1 MPAAHRLI
9 KSCIGL
15 LILFVSAILPAQAQK
30 NILKGTILDTAEKKK
45 LDHSIVALINKADS
59 TLYRSFRA
67 NADGTFEITKIP
79 SGKYTVMIA
88 YPKMADYLHDI
99 TVTDTSKIDLGNVF
113 MITEAQLLEEV
124 VVRAGFAI
132 RMKGD
137 TLEYN
142 ADSFAVK
149 PGSNVEELLKRLPGI
164 EVEKDGTIKAQ
175 GQEVKKVLVDGD
187 EFFSDDPGLAMK
199 YLQAGAVDKV
209 QVFDERS
216 EQSKFTGMDDGT
228 RNKTINLKLKKNKKN
243 GYFGKLSAG
252 ADGKDYYQHEAMGAL
267 FTGTRKISVF
277 GVSAKTGKQALAYND
292 MSKYVAQDYEMIND
306 GTGNVYYYSNN
317 NDDID
322 GYYGNGL
329 PSVLYGGAHFSDK
342 WNGDRGKV
350 FANYRAKEVNADGWS
365 NYTNTNILPDG
376 TGFTSIGESR
386 NKTHSFMQ
394 KGSGS
399 ITFALDSFTLLK
411 VSVNGSVGEQS
422 SNNYSTSGSKNEKG
436 FRVNANEQ
444 INSNSFNNRKFGSNI
459 NYQRKFRKEGRT
471 LAFTFQQDYAK
482 SSSDRYAFAATNYY
496 DPNTGNYKNADTLD
510 QLQQTSTPFQSYA
523 VKGVYTDKFTKEF
536 GVSIEYGWK
545 TAQSSNLFNTFN
557 NANGKYVERVDSLS
571 NNYDFTVNTH
581 ITGATLNWASKGISI
596 NAGSKLFHTS
606 LDQMNND
613 KKDGA
618 KRRFI
623 NVAPQVVV
631 SLRLPKN
638 TSLSLNYNGQ
648 TEQPTI
654 EQLQPLRR
662 TSDRL
667 YVQVGNPDL
676 QPGFRHSG
684 TLSFN
689 KYNMIT
695 QSYIYAY
702 ASINYTDNAITNAR
716 TTDAQNRNV
725 SRYINMDGI
734 VGINGSLGYNWQY
747 KKWHLRP
754 SISTNL
760 GRYGSYSIQN
770 DRKIKNQSLNL
781 GTRASLA
788 HDWKDVMTTSYS
800 ASINYNIGRSD
811 VIGNKTNRTVSHT
824 HTLNNNFYLPFK
836 MELGSDCNFTFQPKN
851 SSFNSSISIIQ
862 WNAFLQKKFLKSDMA
877 SVRFSVND
885 ILNKNTGY
893 TRNVSGNSINESNRF
908 VLKRYWL
915 LTLTWNFT
923 KPI

>member
-9 KSCIGL
+9 KTCIGL
-15 LILFVSAILPAQAQK
+15 LILIITILPAQAQK
-30 NILKGTILDTAEKKK
+30 NLLKGIVLDTAEKKK
-45 LDHSIVALINKADS
+45 LNHSIVALINKKDS
-59 TLYRSFRA
+59 SLYRAIRTNVEGEFGLT
-67 NADGTFEITKIP
+67 NIP

-88 YPKMADYLHDI
+88 YPKMADFLLDI
-99 TVTDTSKIDLGNVF
+99 TVTDTSKIDLGNVY

-132 RMKGD
+132 RMRGD

-164 EVEKDGTIKAQ
+164 EVEKDGKIKAQ
-175 GQEVKKVLVDGD
+175 GQEVQKVLVDGD

-267 FTGTRKISVF
+267 FSGTQKISVF
-277 GVSAKTGKQALAYND
+277 GVSAKTGKQALGYAD
-292 MSKYVAQDYEMIND
+292 MSKYVAQDYEMISD
-306 GTGNVYYYSNN
+306 GTGGVYYYSNN

-329 PSVLYGGAHFSDK
+329 PAVLYGGAHFSDK

-350 FANYRAKEVNADGWS
+350 FANYRAKEVNANGWS
-365 NYTNTNILPDG
+365 NYTNTNVLPDG

-386 NKTHSFMQ
+386 DKSHSFMQ
-394 KGSGS
+394 KWSGS
-399 ITFALDSFTLLK
+399 VTFALDSFTLLK
-411 VSVNGSVGEQS
+411 VSVNGSVGDQS
-422 SNNYSTSGSKNEKG
+422 SNTYSSSGSKNEKG

-444 INSNSFNNRKFGSNI
+444 INSRASNNRKFGSNI

-471 LAFTFQQDYAK
+471 LSLTFQQDYAK
-482 SSSDRYAFAATNYY
+482 SSANNYAFAATNYY
-496 DPNTGNYKNADTLD
+496 DPNSGNYKNADTLD
-510 QLQQTSTPFQSYA
+510 QLQQTSNPTQSYA
-523 VKGVYTDKFTKEF
+523 ARGVYTDKFTKEF
-536 GVSIEYGWK
+536 GISVEYGWK
-545 TAQSSNLFNTFN
+545 TAQSANVFNTFN
-557 NANGKYVERVDSLS
+557 NANGKYVDRIDSLS

-581 ITGATLNWASKGISI
+581 ITGATLNWARKGISI

-606 LDQMNND
+606 LEQMNNGT
-613 KKDGA
+613 KEET

-638 TSLSLNYNGQ
+638 TSLALNYNGQ
-648 TEQPTI
+648 TVQPSI

-684 TLSFN
+684 SLNFN

-695 QSYIYAY
+695 QGYLYGYFSV
-702 ASINYTDNAITNAR
+702 NYTDNAVTSER
-716 TTDAQNRNV
+716 TIDAQNRNV

-734 VGINGSLGYNWQY
+734 VGVNGSVGYNWQY

-754 SISTNL
+754 SISTNVSK
-760 GRYGSYSIQN
+760 YGNYSIQN
-770 DRKIKNQSLNL
+770 DRKIKSESLNL
-781 GTRASLA
+781 STRASLA
-788 HDWKDVMTTSYS
+788 HDWKDVMTTSYA
-800 ASINYNIGRSD
+800 ASINYNVGRSN
-811 VIGNKTNRTVSHT
+811 VVGNKTNRTVSHT

-836 MELGSDCNFTFQPKN
+836 MELGSECNFTFQPKN
-851 SSFNSSISIIQ
+851 SSFNSSINIIQ

-885 ILNKNTGY
+885 ILNNNTGY
-893 TRNVSGNSINESNRF
+893 SRNISGNYTSESNRF